1 MGGSIHIFREFL
13 NPSSHCPAL
22 SNGAVFELVMKTL
35 TQLCV
40 PASFGTLENISVL
53 TWLCIDYIQNKN
65 KVTRTLKYCKKV
77 ALIQVCI
84 YTHRHLYKMYIYETH
99 EMWNSVHIVLH
110 KILFGGKKKKS
121 SAAKNTHG
129 NFWPG
134 ISKAILSSASQSSQS
149 LTKIAPLVTFSSVH
163 LEGKYSSCFQ
173 LPQEARDEPAGPC
186 GVVVAHSFHQSLTW
200 LFGRYRMMGYADPC
214 PQSLSM
220 TASSSESQVF
230 AHEVAKHKVPV
241 FPLPD
246 VWGHKY
252 HLPCC
257 LLVCVSPTCGNRC

>member
-65 KVTRTLKYCKKV
+65 KVTKTLKYSKKV

-110 KILFGGKKKKS
+110 KILFWGKKKKRVPLLKIPVETSGLGFPRPS
-121 SAAKNTHG
+121 STLH
-129 NFWPG
+129 
-134 ISKAILSSASQSSQS
+134 LRVHRASP
-149 LTKIAPLVTFSSVH
+149 K
-163 LEGKYSSCFQ
+163 
-173 LPQEARDEPAGPC
+173 
-186 GVVVAHSFHQSLTW
+186 
-200 LFGRYRMMGYADPC
+200 
-214 PQSLSM
+214 
-220 TASSSESQVF
+220 
-230 AHEVAKHKVPV
+230 
-241 FPLPD
+241 
-246 VWGHKY
+246 
-252 HLPCC
+252 
-257 LLVCVSPTCGNRC
+257 